1 MIGQL
6 SVKTSEEI
14 QMQKELRF
22 HLSFGRLNAQRRES
36 EIADVVINI
45 AI

>member
-1 MIGQL
+1 M
-6 SVKTSEEI
+6 VDNKEI

-22 HLSFGRLNAQRRES
+22 HLSFGRLHARRRES
-36 EIADVVINI
+36 EKANVVIDI